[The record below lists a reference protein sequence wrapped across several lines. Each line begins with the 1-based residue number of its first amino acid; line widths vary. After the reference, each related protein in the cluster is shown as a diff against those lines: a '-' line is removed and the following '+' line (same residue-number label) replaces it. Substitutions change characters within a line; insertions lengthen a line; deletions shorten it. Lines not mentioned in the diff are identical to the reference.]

1 VITPLKLEGSAPL
14 LLGARGSL
22 TRDEAR
28 RSASELFESFCTA
41 NATRVLLASDN
52 PAKLLVTIAA
62 ASRAGADL
70 WIVAASHPAEK
81 LESLAREFGVTLL
94 LTDET
99 QRSVSDEPQGAGQGR
114 ICLMTSGTTGEPK
127 IAAHT
132 LERLASRAVAGGSA
146 PESRWLLTYQPT
158 SFAGLQVILTA
169 ASTGGA
175 IVVASHRDP
184 LAWFDAARAHRATH
198 VSGTPTFWRSFLMV
212 AEPGSLPSLRQATL
226 GGESIDQPTL
236 DRIRHAFPQARITH
250 IYASTE
256 AGVVF
261 SVNDGR
267 AGFPASWLDDVV
279 QGVDLRVRHGILEVR
294 TPRSMLGYLS
304 RHSAPLADGWL
315 STGDRVEVSADRV
328 SFLGREDDVIN
339 VGGAKVHPR
348 VVESFLLGLAGVAEA
363 RVFGY
368 ANPITGNVVAA
379 EVVIDRGADPGALRA
394 RLLRECQTGLAAH
407 QVPRV
412 LRFVDSVAVAAS
424 GKKG

>member
-1 VITPLKLEGSAPL
+1 VITPLKFEGSAPL
-14 LLGARGSL
+14 LLSAHGSL
-22 TRDEAR
+22 TREKGG
-28 RSASELFESFCTA
+28 RSAGELFESFRAA
-41 NATRVLLASDN
+41 NATRILLASDD
-52 PAKLLVTIAA
+52 PAKLLATIAA

-70 WIVAASHPAEK
+70 WIVAASHPSTK
-81 LESLAREFGVTLL
+81 LQSLAREFGVALL
-94 LTDET
+94 LTDDT
-99 QRSVSDEPQGAGQGR
+99 LSSVSSEPQLAGQGR
-114 ICLMTSGTTGEPK
+114 ICVMTSGTTGEPK
-127 IAAHT
+127 IVAHT

-146 PESRWLLTYQPT
+146 LESRWLLTYQPT

-175 IVVASHRDP
+175 IVVASNRDP
-184 LAWFDAARAHRATH
+184 VAWFDAARAHQATH
-198 VSGTPTFWRSFLMV
+198 VSGTPTFWRSFLMM
-212 AEPGSLPSLRQATL
+212 AAPGSLPSLRQVTL
-226 GGESIDQPTL
+226 GGESVDQPTL
-236 DRIRHAFPQARITH
+236 DRILHAFPQARTTH

-267 AGFPASWLDDVV
+267 AGFPASWLSGVV
-279 QGVDLRVRHGILEVR
+279 QGVELRVRQDILEVR

-304 RHSAPLADGWL
+304 HHSASLSDGWL
-315 STGDRVEVSADRV
+315 STGDRVEVSTERV
-328 SFLGREDDVIN
+328 HFLGRDDDVIN

-348 VVESFLLGLAGVAEA
+348 AVESLLLGLAGVVEA

-394 RLLRECQTGLAAH
+394 RLLRDCQAGLAAH